1 MELLLGG
8 ILNKKEQLKNSL
20 TKASSRYYM
29 GLMALVAVSF
39 LLGRVLLLDAM
50 FPCGIGLISALAS
63 RGRAN
68 IYLLPFIILGTLT
81 YYGTSYDVWG
91 DTIAAIVCGT
101 MFFILAKRK
110 LSIMY
115 VSLLAGGITIAANAA
130 LLIGKSYFIPY
141 DAALILTEGVM
152 VACLTSLFNMF
163 FCVKEKKQRER
174 NTVAQGV
181 VAMAVVS
188 VLVVG
193 GMETSSVFNFS
204 LIYLVS
210 LFIPLFVGY
219 KMGIMEGAL
228 AGIATGFTAVI
239 IGLISPAVIGILAC
253 GGMVAGFFVGLS
265 RVVAGTVFS
274 AVCIGF
280 GLIKGYPELYMP
292 VINPLIASAI
302 FILMPKGIM
311 DSMELGFARLR
322 RDENYYDLVSR
333 ETSKKIL
340 KEYADSFDKISGLQN
355 GEGDT
360 NTMIQM
366 QFKAMSKLAKSMMD
380 DLDNPM
386 SFFQTKPYKYGMKV
400 GVSTYAKENNVCG
413 DSYLCT
419 EFQKGKYMLALSDGM
434 GKGLRASEES
444 TMTITGLYH
453 LMKAG
458 FDINLALKTMNTLL
472 LTKSPEEIFSTVDM
486 GLFDRISGK
495 IQLYKIGAAATF
507 IKRGSTVEAIK
518 VANLPIGMVNKI
530 SVDYIEVQAKKG
542 DKIILVS
549 DGVTEADYEEGGA
562 VWLKEAVESIK
573 SNDPQTISDLIINKA
588 VEKYGIREKDDMTVI
603 TALIM

>member
-50 FPCGIGLISALAS
+50 FPCGIAMISALAS

-81 YYGTSYDVWG
+81 YYGTSYSVWG
-91 DTIAAIVCGT
+91 DTIAAMICGV

-110 LSIMY
+110 LSILY
-115 VSLLAGGITIAANAA
+115 VSLLAGGITMAANGAM
-130 LLIGKSYFIPY
+130 LILRPYFIPY
-141 DAALILTEGVM
+141 DAAIIATEGIV
-152 VACLTSLFNMF
+152 VLSLTYLFNLF

-181 VAMAVVS
+181 VAMSVVS

-193 GMETSSVFNFS
+193 GLGLNSAFS
-204 LIYLVS
+204 LSLIHIVA

-219 KMGIMEGAL
+219 KMGIMEGGL
-228 AGIATGFTAVI
+228 AGISTGFTSVFMGI
-239 IGLISPAVIGILAC
+239 VSPAVIGILAC
-253 GGMVAGFFVGLS
+253 GGLVAGFFVGLS

-280 GLIKGYPELYMP
+280 GLIKGYPELYMT
-292 VINPLIASAI
+292 INYPLIASAVFMI
-302 FILMPKGIM
+302 MPKGLM
-311 DSMELGFARLR
+311 DNLELGFARLR
-322 RDENYYDLVSR
+322 RDANYYDLVSR
-333 ETSKKIL
+333 ENSKRIL

-360 NTMIQM
+360 NSMIQM
-366 QFKAMSKLAKSMMD
+366 QFKAMSKLAKNMIE

-386 SFFQTKPYKYGMKV
+386 SFFQAKPYKYAMKV

-458 FDINLALKTMNTLL
+458 FDIDLALRTMNTLL

-486 GLFDRISGK
+486 GLFDRVSGK
-495 IQLYKIGAAATF
+495 MQLYKIGAAATF

-549 DGVTEADYEEGGA
+549 DGVTEADYEEGGS